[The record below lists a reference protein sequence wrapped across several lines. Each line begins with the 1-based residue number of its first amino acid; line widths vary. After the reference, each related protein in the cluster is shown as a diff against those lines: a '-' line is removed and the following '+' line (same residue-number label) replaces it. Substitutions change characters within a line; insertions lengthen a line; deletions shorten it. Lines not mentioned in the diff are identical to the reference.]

1 MLKNGPVSARPP
13 TLNCPP
19 AGDSKGAAAPLGGG
33 GSEGGEIYP
42 LPGQEIFWKFKGP
55 TTPQIARF
63 FRFFDFF
70 LHFFCSK
77 FDKIPVKRA
86 SL

>member
-1 MLKNGPVSARPP
+1 MLKNGLVSARPP
-13 TLNCPP
+13 PLNFPP

-33 GSEGGEIYP
+33 WVRGGEYILP
-42 LPGQEIFWKFKGP
+42 PGQEIFWKFKGP

-70 LHFFCSK
+70 SPFFLL
-77 FDKIPVKRA
+77 KI
-86 SL
+86 